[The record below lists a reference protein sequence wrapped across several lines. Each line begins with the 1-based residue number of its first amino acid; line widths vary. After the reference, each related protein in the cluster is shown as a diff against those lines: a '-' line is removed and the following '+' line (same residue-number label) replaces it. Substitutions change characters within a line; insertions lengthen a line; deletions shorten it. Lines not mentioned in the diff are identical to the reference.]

1 MDKPSSGQAAF
12 ALLLGALALFGVL
25 WGSQRPTPAWANSC
39 PQELIQRVNAL
50 RAQNGLPP
58 YRVDPILMAVAQ
70 AHSEYQASI
79 RQGTHIGPNGDH
91 PRDRVRAAGYG
102 GEAAV
107 FVSENIA
114 WGTSSYVSPAWAVQ
128 IWTEDAPHLHTMLG
142 ENYRDV
148 GAGCAEGGGK
158 TYFTLDAAYYI
169 GEPQPTG
176 EGNGEVATPVPPAP
190 TAEPVIVATPNA
202 DGAVIHAVGQG
213 QTLLQIALAYGVPLE
228 EILRLNGLTES
239 SIIYPGQKIVIRAG
253 ASPTPTVSPS
263 PTLRPTSTHTP
274 SPSPTVSPTMEA
286 LSSTPS
292 AAPPTP
298 TPSPASKKDGEASA
312 GSHLLLW
319 GLAGALLAGALAY
332 GLMAVLARLEG
343 E

>member
-1 MDKPSSGQAAF
+1 MNKTSSGQAAF

-25 WGSQRPTPAWANSC
+25 WGSERPTPVWANSC

-102 GEAAV
+102 GGATI

-114 WGTSSYVSPAWAVQ
+114 WGTSSYVSPAWAVK

-176 EGNGEVATPVPPAP
+176 EGNGEVPTPVPPAP

-202 DGAVIHAVGQG
+202 DGAVIHVVGHG

-239 SIIYPGQKIVIRAG
+239 SIIYPGQKILIRAG
-253 ASPTPTVSPS
+253 VTPTPTVSPT
-263 PTLRPTSTHTP
+263 PTLRPSPTP
-274 SPSPTVSPTMEA
+274 TQPPSPTTSPTFEA
-286 LSSTPS
+286 PS
-292 AAPPTP
+292 PTP
-298 TPSPASKKDGEASA
+298 AAAVPLTTPSPATEESEASA

-332 GLMAVLARLEG
+332 GLMAILARLEG